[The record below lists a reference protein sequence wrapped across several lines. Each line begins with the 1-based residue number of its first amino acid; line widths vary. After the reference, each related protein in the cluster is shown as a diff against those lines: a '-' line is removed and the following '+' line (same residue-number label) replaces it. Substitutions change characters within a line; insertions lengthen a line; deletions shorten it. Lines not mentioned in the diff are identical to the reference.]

1 MYKNKLNDNRGGAL
15 IIVIVAIAIIG
26 ITIGTVS
33 MQIINQVKSNKNSYD
48 TMQSRYM
55 AESGVENTISK
66 IVNQVENKINNINN
80 GSRSNF
86 NNISS
91 NIVKSSTDRYGK
103 AKNKLILL
111 YENISQ
117 INDGYQS
124 KKDIIVKLN
133 QIINNDYS
141 SILQLNNDINDIKLY
156 IIHAI
161 ASEDNSIKG
170 EDLNIIYE
178 AIGYLNE
185 AVLTIYERRIFIK
198 VILH

>member
-1 MYKNKLNDNRGGAL
+1 MR
-15 IIVIVAIAIIG
+15 I
-26 ITIGTVS
+26 
-33 MQIINQVKSNKNSYD
+33 
-48 TMQSRYM
+48 
-55 AESGVENTISK
+55 
-66 IVNQVENKINNINN
+66 
-80 GSRSNF
+80 F
-86 NNISS
+86 
-91 NIVKSSTDRYGK
+91 
-103 AKNKLILL
+103 
-111 YENISQ
+111 SQ